1 MLIGLL
7 HQNISCTLYEAAPAF
22 AEIGAGV
29 SFGPNAVRAM
39 SLIDP
44 EIKKG
49 YDSIATSNAFPEK
62 KKFWFDFSLGQKESG
77 WRDLKA
83 PGKEGVRIAQ
93 VGDFSLLAS
102 LYFDLVR
109 DLRELGRGGKSWDG
123 NFSLLKS

>member
-49 YDSIATSNAFPEK
+49 YDKIATSNAWPEK
-62 KKFWFDFSLGQKESG
+62 RKVWFDFTLGQNEGG
-77 WRDLKA
+77 WKDLEA
-83 PGKEGVRIAQ
+83 PGKEGVGVAQ
-93 VGDFSLLAS
+93 VGVFLSLLG
-102 LYFDLVR
+102 LCFHFPYFLF
-109 DLRELGRGGKSWDG
+109 LR
-123 NFSLLKS
+123 FSRLRNVVVMRSRER